1 MELLT
6 FHLLLPDYTSL
17 LDFFKNPTHSTCTS
31 NWASQ
36 QKDQSFG
43 RTSGLTNDETQRREK
58 EREKMEV
65 AKRRPTKPKDLP
77 KAEKKHGPT
86 RRTQA
91 QTLKI

>member
-1 MELLT
+1 
-6 FHLLLPDYTSL
+6 
-17 LDFFKNPTHSTCTS
+17 
-31 NWASQ
+31 
-36 QKDQSFG
+36 
-43 RTSGLTNDETQRREK
+43 
-58 EREKMEV
+58 MEV